1 MESPANDSVDIATPT
16 ACEPGRHSPNSIARG
31 SKNAASPPADRLV
44 SFLSYPKVSDA
55 DSSPVHHTRVSSRA
69 HTPSSSFRL
78 EYAEE
83 RGPVGPTARRI
94 RAQAQHV
101 PPDHL
106 AWTRYACRE
115 SSPPL
120 SQE

>member
-1 MESPANDSVDIATPT
+1 MESPANDSVVIATPT

-31 SKNAASPPADRLV
+31 RKNAASPPADRLV
-44 SFLSYPKVSDA
+44 SFLPYPKVSDA